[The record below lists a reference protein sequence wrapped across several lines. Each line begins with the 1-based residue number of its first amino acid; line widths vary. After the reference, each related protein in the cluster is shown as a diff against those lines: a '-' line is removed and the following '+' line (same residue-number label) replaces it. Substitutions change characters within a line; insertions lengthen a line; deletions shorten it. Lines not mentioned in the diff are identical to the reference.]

1 MNYSN
6 YTSSHSHGSEK
17 WVPQAIFHFQD
28 YGRNGSYFKVTSD
41 FKLLLPASPMELL
54 AGRRIL
60 PRLRVG
66 GSGACCRT
74 TPPGTVTAFQ
84 WLLQVRPQKRS
95 KQGLND
101 LVDQKTPDTGFSN
114 MNTTIWNLPFTL
126 GVRPTKPSIFAHTGT
141 LIQKAEEVCIHVK

>member
-17 WVPQAIFHFQD
+17 WVPQAILHFQD

-101 LVDQKTPDTGFSN
+101 LVDQKTPDTG
-114 MNTTIWNLPFTL
+114 ILQYEHHNLEPSFHTRRKTNQTL
-126 GVRPTKPSIFAHTGT
+126 NIRSYGYTHTKS
-141 LIQKAEEVCIHVK
+141 